1 MAFTI
6 FKLLLGTQLTQI
18 VGRDHFDIY
27 IIFNAGLQNA
37 KYLKQIWQ
45 DYGLLLCLWSNEI
58 LSLVIQ
64 FSIDLI
70 KLNHQDR

>member
-6 FKLLLGTQLTQI
+6 FLLLLGTQLTRI

-37 KYLKQIWQ
+37 KFLKQT
-45 DYGLLLCLWSNEI
+45 
-58 LSLVIQ
+58 
-64 FSIDLI
+64 
-70 KLNHQDR
+70 